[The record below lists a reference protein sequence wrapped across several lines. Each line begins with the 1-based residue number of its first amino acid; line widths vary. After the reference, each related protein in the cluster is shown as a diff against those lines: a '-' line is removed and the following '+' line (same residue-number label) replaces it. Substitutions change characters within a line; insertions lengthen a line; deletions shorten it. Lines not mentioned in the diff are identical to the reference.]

1 MKFEQSLINITSIW
15 LHEFRDMNQEL
26 EDYILGHI
34 DEEPAALA
42 RIDHDT
48 HVQNYYW
55 HMCSGHLQGRLL
67 TMLTRMV
74 RPRRVLELGTFSGYS
89 ALCLAEGLPDDD
101 CRVDTIEINDEQED
115 FIREHLVLS
124 PYGKRVTLH
133 IGDAR
138 DIVPQLDARFDLVFI
153 DANKRQY
160 VEYYDLVMDY
170 LNDGGYIIAD
180 NTLWAGKVVDPK
192 AQREAQTRGIMA
204 FNDRVKDDP
213 RVEVVIIPVRDG
225 LTLIRK
231 LPSL

>member
-1 MKFEQSLINITSIW
+1 
-15 LHEFRDMNQEL
+15 MNQEL

-115 FIREHLVLS
+115 FIREHLALS
-124 PYGKRVTLH
+124 PHGKRVSLH

-138 DIVPQLDARFDLVFI
+138 DIVTQLDARFDLVFI

-170 LNDGGYIIAD
+170 LNDGGFIIAD

-213 RVEVVIIPVRDG
+213 RVEVVIIPLRDG
-225 LTLIRK
+225 LTLIHK
-231 LPSL
+231 LP

>member
-1 MKFEQSLINITSIW
+1 
-15 LHEFRDMNQEL
+15 MNQEL

-115 FIREHLVLS
+115 FIREHLALS
-124 PYGKRVTLH
+124 PHGKRVSLH

-138 DIVPQLDARFDLVFI
+138 DIVTQLDARFDLVFI

-170 LNDGGYIIAD
+170 LNDGGFIIAD

-231 LPSL
+231 VPSL